1 MRTTNRP
8 PAVTGK
14 AAVFGAWK
22 PDYSRKIDAAAIV
35 GRLQL
40 KPSGRN
46 CWQGNCP
53 ACGYAD
59 ALNLTEKDGK
69 PLWHCHACGDGDAV
83 AVFLHDPYQAPVPLV
98 HRGVTF
104 RPDAHKAAF
113 IREIWQQTLPAAG
126 TVVEHYLAQ
135 RGLIGPI
142 PPTLRY
148 LPNCLHTPTGKRFMA
163 MVAAVT
169 LWPSRGAVAIHRTY
183 LKPDGSGKIEHPQA
197 RMMLGHASGGA
208 VRLASHGDRLGIAEG
223 IETALSVQQS
233 ASLPMWACL
242 STSGLQNV
250 VVPDDVRE
258 VIICADNDPPGL
270 KAAHTAAERLTALG
284 KRVRISTPPQDET
297 DFNDILKG
305 TSHD

>member
-1 MRTTNRP
+1 M
-8 PAVTGK
+8 GSC
-14 AAVFGAWK
+14 K
-22 PDYSRKIDAAAIV
+22 PDYSRKFDAAAIA

-40 KPSGRN
+40 KLTGKS

-59 ALNLTEKDGK
+59 ALSLTEKDGK

-83 AVFLHDPYQAPVPLV
+83 AAFLHDPYKARLLLV
-98 HRGVTF
+98 RRGVAFSPGADKTS
-104 RPDAHKAAF
+104 F
-113 IREIWQQTLPAAG
+113 IRKIWQQTLPAAG

-169 LWPSRGAVAIHRTY
+169 LWPNREVAAIHRTY

-197 RMMLGHASGGA
+197 RMMLGRASGGA
-208 VRLASHGDRLGIAEG
+208 VRFAPHGDRLGIAEG
-223 IETALSVQQS
+223 IETALSVQQ
-233 ASLPMWACL
+233 ATSLPVWACL

-250 VVPDDVRE
+250 AVPDDVRE
-258 VIICADNDPPGL
+258 VVICADHDAPGL
-270 KAAHTAAERLTALG
+270 KAAHAAADRLSHLG
-284 KRVRISTPPQDET
+284 KQVRIALPPQAGH
-297 DFNDILKG
+297 DFNDIMKDA
-305 TSHD
+305 SHA